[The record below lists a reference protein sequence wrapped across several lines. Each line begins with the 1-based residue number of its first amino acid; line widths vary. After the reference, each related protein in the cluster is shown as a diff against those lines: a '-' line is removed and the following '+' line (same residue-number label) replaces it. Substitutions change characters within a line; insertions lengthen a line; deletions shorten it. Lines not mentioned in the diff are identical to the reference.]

1 MLIFNGDYVHAAA
14 VAPALFVI
22 FCNVTQTKYIHKTEV
37 TCLSNTCTLVM
48 TDTLAFSQGICGC
61 LGSINYYLGALR
73 L

>member
-22 FCNVTQTKYIHKTEV
+22 FCNVTQTKFTHKTEV
-37 TCLSNTCTLVM
+37 TRLSNTCSLVM
-48 TDTLAFSQGICGC
+48 TDIPCEKASVCGC